1 MYTNSELQNQ
11 GSKTLNW
18 ATLKLETDRVFLCI
32 DVVVPRAQKSSG
44 HQSANE
50 LQEKKCKKGKKE
62 KRKKGRK
69 KKERKKKEREKPLP
83 SQS

>member
-1 MYTNSELQNQ
+1 MQNQ

-32 DVVVPRAQKSSG
+32 DVVVPTAQKSSA

-50 LQEKKCKKGKKE
+50 PQEKKSKKGKEGKN
-62 KRKKGRK
+62 K
-69 KKERKKKEREKPLP
+69 
-83 SQS
+83 

>member
-1 MYTNSELQNQ
+1 MHTNSELQNQ

-18 ATLKLETDRVFLCI
+18 ATLKLETDRVFLYI
-32 DVVVPRAQKSSG
+32 DVVVPTAQKSSG

-50 LQEKKCKKGKKE
+50 LQEKKCKKERKE
-62 KRKKGRK
+62 KRKKGR
-69 KKERKKKEREKPLP
+69 EKQLP